1 MKHPFAQRLNSLP
14 PYLFSEL
21 NSFKSR
27 ARRPLLDLGE
37 GNPDLPPAP
46 SLLKA
51 LARALKKPKNHR
63 YPSYAGKL
71 TLRIA
76 FARWY
81 RRRFGV
87 ELNPETELLTIL
99 GSKEGAAHLLWAVCD
114 RGDTVGLLDP
124 GYPVYLNSTRL
135 CGATPIIFP
144 LEEHN
149 RFLPDLDFISRLA
162 PRLKLLCLNFPNNPT
177 TAVATIDFY
186 RQLVHL
192 ALKYGFYIIN
202 DNVYSEIYFS
212 QPPPSILQVPDAKDC
227 AVELH
232 SLSKTFSIPGW
243 RLGVAAGNER
253 LLTALLKI
261 KENVDSGPF
270 GAIQDAA
277 IFALNQGKKST
288 EKLRL
293 VYRRRRDLFLSEL
306 SCSGWELAPPEATFY
321 LWAKLPEWWRE
332 THNGSRSLSFALSL
346 IENCRVVCAPGNGFG
361 ASGEGYVRFALVAKE
376 TQLKLAAARISRW
389 LVRRAQTS

>member
-1 MKHPFAQRLNSLP
+1 MKQPFARRLNALP

-21 NSFKSR
+21 NRFKSR
-27 ARRPLLDLGE
+27 SRRQLIDLGE
-37 GNPDLPPAP
+37 GNPDLPAAPA
-46 SLLKA
+46 LLKA
-51 LARALKKPKNHR
+51 LTRALKKPENHR
-63 YPSYAGKL
+63 YPTYAGKL

-87 ELNPETELLTIL
+87 ELNPETEVLTLL

-114 RGDTVGLLDP
+114 QGDTVGLLDP

-135 CGATPIIFP
+135 CGATPVLFP
-144 LEEHN
+144 LEERNH
-149 RFLPDLDFISRLA
+149 FLPDLDFICRLA

-177 TAVATIDFY
+177 SAVATIDFY
-186 RQLVHL
+186 RQIVHL
-192 ALKYGFYIIN
+192 ALKYGFYIVN

-212 QPPPSILQVPDAKDC
+212 QPPPSLLQVPDAKRC
-227 AVELH
+227 AIELH

-243 RLGVAAGNER
+243 RLGVAVGNEH

-277 IFALNQGKKST
+277 VFALNQGKKLT
-288 EKLRL
+288 EKLRQ
-293 VYRRRRDLFLSEL
+293 VYQRRRAVFLAEL
-306 SCSGWELAPPEATFY
+306 TRSGWNLTPPAATFY
-321 LWAKLPEWWRE
+321 LWTKLPEWWRE
-332 THNGSRSLSFALSL
+332 THHGSRSLSFTINL
-346 IENCRVVCAPGNGFG
+346 IENCRVVVAPGQGFG
-361 ASGEGYVRFALVAKE
+361 SSGEGYVRFALVVKE
-376 TQLKLAAARISRW
+376 SQLKQAGARISRW
-389 LVRRAQTS
+389 LVRRARTS